1 MKKVNVIINDQKIS
15 VPASYTVLE
24 AAKEIN
30 VEIPT
35 LCHLNL
41 HDLKAVNRSASCR
54 VCVVEV
60 EGRGT
65 LAPSCSTYVSEDMII
80 KTNTPRAIKA
90 RRTMVELLLSDHPKD
105 CLTCSKNQQCELQS
119 LAAELGV
126 GFT

>member
-41 HDLKAVNRSASCR
+41 HDLKALTSFEGILIPRLFPHFFT
-54 VCVVEV
+54 VV
-60 EGRGT
+60 
-65 LAPSCSTYVSEDMII
+65 SI
-80 KTNTPRAIKA
+80 
-90 RRTMVELLLSDHPKD
+90 
-105 CLTCSKNQQCELQS
+105 
-119 LAAELGV
+119 
-126 GFT
+126 